1 MKILQLCKKFPY
13 PLNDGESIAV
23 SYLSMA
29 LNDLGCEVTLLCM
42 NTSKHYTD
50 TNNLPNEYNF
60 YKNIIVTE
68 IDNSLNA
75 VDAFKNLFSRDSYH
89 VSRFVCDEYKEKL
102 INLLMTEE
110 YDIVQLET
118 LYLAPY
124 IDVIREYSTALITMR
139 AHNVE
144 HEIWERISDNTKF
157 LPKRWYL
164 RYLTKKL
171 KRFELDMLKEY
182 DYLVAVSQKDLQ
194 NFKQMGY
201 ANGAMASPIGI
212 NVSRYESNDINV
224 EDLSLSFIGSLDWL
238 PNSEGV
244 DWFLENVWGQVN
256 TLFPDLVFEIAGRNQ
271 PIRYSKLH
279 YNNVKIIGEV
289 DSAVSFINKHPIM
302 IVPLLSGSGMRVKI
316 LEGMALGRI
325 IITTSLGLEGIHA
338 EHKKHVLIADTPK
351 EFVECI
357 QYCYD
362 NKKMLNLMSQNAF
375 TFVSRY
381 FDYQKNARDIK
392 ELYTDI
398 LSKYRN
404 KDLIECRN

>member
-29 LNDLGCEVTLLCM
+29 MNQLGCEVTLLCM

-50 TNNLPNEYNF
+50 VDNLPSEYNF
-60 YKNIIVTE
+60 YNEIIVTDL
-68 IDNSLNA
+68 DNSLNA
-75 VDAFKNLFSRDSYH
+75 VDAFKNLFSKDSYH
-89 VSRFVCDEYKEKL
+89 VSRFVCDKYEEELVKL
-102 INLLMTEE
+102 LKSTKF
-110 YDIVQLET
+110 DIVQLET

-124 IDVIREYSTALITMR
+124 IDCIRKHSDALITMR

-144 HEIWERISDNTKF
+144 HEIWERISENTKF

-182 DYLVAVSQKDLQ
+182 DYLVAVSEKDLQ
-194 NFKQMGY
+194 NFKQLGY
-201 ANGAMASPIGI
+201 ANGAVASPIGI
-212 NVSRYESNDINV
+212 NVSKYESKEVNV
-224 EDLSLSFIGSLDWL
+224 DQLSLGFIGSLDWL

-244 DWFLENVWGQVN
+244 DWFLENVWDRVN
-256 TLFPDLVFEIAGRNQ
+256 ALFPDLVLEIAGRNQ
-271 PIRYSKLH
+271 PARYSKIT
-279 YNNVKIIGEV
+279 YSNVHIIGEV
-289 DSAVSFINKHPIM
+289 ESAIDFINSHPIM

-338 EHKKHVLIADTPK
+338 EHKKHVLVADTPDD
-351 EFVECI
+351 FIRCI

-362 NKKMLNLMSQNAF
+362 NKDLLSKMSKNAYK
-375 TFVSRY
+375 FVSEY
-381 FDYQKNARDIK
+381 FDYHKNAKDLK
-392 ELYTDI
+392 ELYSHI
-398 LSKYRN
+398 LVKYN
-404 KDLIECRN
+404 NQKIVG